1 MIAQRGGE
9 NGQRNSE
16 QPRVHR
22 TVWLVQE
29 VCLLMLI
36 LDSESCI
43 ESYIH
48 YCIHVI
54 LQRLTAWKNDK
65 HIVFILPPF
74 VFQLTEKEQ
83 GRKRLWQGALMKM
96 TKQNSWRRQS
106 PSITP
111 VSCPVQLILTFHK
124 DISGP
129 LPSDPTDLGQG
140 HPMLL
145 PEEYLMMFDGQTNG
159 NFKFCVSK
167 YGQTSITRGRS
178 LNRCKEQIP

>member
-1 MIAQRGGE
+1 MPSNVDFGLWILHWKLYPLLYSC
-9 NGQRNSE
+9 NSSKDN
-16 QPRVHR
+16 
-22 TVWLVQE
+22 
-29 VCLLMLI
+29 CLN
-36 LDSESCI
+36 
-43 ESYIH
+43 
-48 YCIHVI
+48 
-54 LQRLTAWKNDK
+54 NDK

-106 PSITP
+106 PSITL
-111 VSCPVQLILTFHK
+111 VSCPVQLIPTFHR

-140 HPMLL
+140 HPMLH

-159 NFKFCVSK
+159 NFKFCLSK
-167 YGQTSITRGRS
+167 YGQTSMTGGRS
-178 LNRCKEQIP
+178 LNRCKERIP